1 MSKTLIKARLPS
13 LKDKIDGIAPT
24 DTADAVIVKLK
35 KESIKKTK
43 VGNKKLGATKKK
55 TK

>member
-1 MSKTLIKARLPS
+1 MSKTLIEARLPS

-43 VGNKKLGATKKK
+43 VGKIGAISKKK
-55 TK
+55 K

>member
-1 MSKTLIKARLPS
+1 MSKTLIEARLLS

-35 KESIKKTK
+35 KAWIKKTK
-43 VGNKKLGATKKK
+43 VGNKLGATKKK